1 MEADAVVQ
9 TRCADL
15 SSRKRA
21 VLQAAIEERF
31 VTKA

>member
-1 MEADAVVQ
+1 MEADAAAR

-15 SSRKRA
+15 SSRKHA
-21 VLQAAIEERF
+21 VQQAAIEEQF